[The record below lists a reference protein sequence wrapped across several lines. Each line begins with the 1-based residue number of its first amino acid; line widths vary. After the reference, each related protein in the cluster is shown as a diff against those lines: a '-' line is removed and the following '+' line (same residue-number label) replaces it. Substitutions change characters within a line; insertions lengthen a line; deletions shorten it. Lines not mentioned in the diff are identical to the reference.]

1 MFSYRVSKEPWVT
14 EFSSSDA
21 WRATAAEAIAAFLF
35 VFIGLG
41 AIGALIV
48 TGDGEVP
55 GEFILIVG
63 LAHGLGI
70 TLGVAAV
77 SHISGAHMNPAVTA
91 AIWLTGQING
101 VRGRMYVVA
110 QLTGAVALLT
120 ILGIDD
126 IGVHAVNSTV
136 LDRSFQALILE
147 AVLTFALVFTVFA
160 VATDRRGPGV
170 IAPLAIGLVIAA
182 DHIVAIPLTGTS
194 MNPARSFGPALV
206 GGEWAD
212 HWIYWLGPIIGGS
225 LGAATYHWVI
235 RPGGPSKD

>member
-1 MFSYRVSKEPWVT
+1 
-14 EFSSSDA
+14 
-21 WRATAAEAIAAFLF
+21 
-35 VFIGLG
+35 
-41 AIGALIV
+41 
-48 TGDGEVP
+48 
-55 GEFILIVG
+55 
-63 LAHGLGI
+63 
-70 TLGVAAV
+70 
-77 SHISGAHMNPAVTA
+77 
-91 AIWLTGQING
+91 
-101 VRGRMYVVA
+101 
-110 QLTGAVALLT
+110 
-120 ILGIDD
+120 
-126 IGVHAVNSTV
+126 V

-182 DHIVAIPLTGTS
+182 DHIVAIPLTGAS